1 MNNSKKCISIYKKYI
16 KYKSYTMEYN
26 IYIYINVCKICIRL
40 EQRTAQRDSRSRP
53 TF

>member
-26 IYIYINVCKICIRL
+26 IYIYKCMQNMYTPGTTHSTTRL
-40 EQRTAQRDSRSRP
+40 P
-53 TF
+53 K